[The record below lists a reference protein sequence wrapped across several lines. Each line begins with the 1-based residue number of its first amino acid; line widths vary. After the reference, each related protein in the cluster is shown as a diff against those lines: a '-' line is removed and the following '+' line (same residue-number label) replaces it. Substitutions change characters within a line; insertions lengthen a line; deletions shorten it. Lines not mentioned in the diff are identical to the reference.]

1 MNSCFMML
9 DNFPSSYL
17 KLLYTTDLVLLV
29 CKQFFDESK
38 LMAFF
43 KTIFWLFSPYGPWY
57 MDKTCFYI
65 KWNNPACSGEALQ
78 SHLTDILNLCSQMA
92 LKLRQEMQEKLVAEV
107 ASSESEQLKR
117 FEEFMELKQR
127 QEYQTMRD
135 MMDRE

>member
-1 MNSCFMML
+1 MG
-9 DNFPSSYL
+9 SSAVSP
-17 KLLYTTDLVLLV
+17 DL
-29 CKQFFDESK
+29 
-38 LMAFF
+38 
-43 KTIFWLFSPYGPWY
+43 
-57 MDKTCFYI
+57 
-65 KWNNPACSGEALQ
+65 
-78 SHLTDILNLCSQMA
+78 ILNLCSQMA

>member
-38 LMAFF
+38 LMA
-43 KTIFWLFSPYGPWY
+43 WY

>member
-1 MNSCFMML
+1 
-9 DNFPSSYL
+9 
-17 KLLYTTDLVLLV
+17 
-29 CKQFFDESK
+29 
-38 LMAFF
+38 
-43 KTIFWLFSPYGPWY
+43 
-57 MDKTCFYI
+57 MDKTCLYI
-65 KWNNPACSGEALQ
+65 KWNNPACSREAVSPNL
-78 SHLTDILNLCSQMA
+78 IFNLCSQMA